1 MTEFDNTIIRIDSS
15 IPIEK
20 NIETV
25 WEVLINV
32 SQFSSWNPLIKH
44 AAIYGPLVKNT
55 RLKVIAGK
63 WDFVCYI
70 EHVKPPKEIHIVGKS
85 IGLGISFLF
94 NLSAKPYG
102 SLIKI
107 NMGIDGWMAR
117 IFKRKTENSINEF
130 MGIFLSSLNMKALG
144 GELFHVKKSDET
156 FNDEDNSI
164 RMPTPF
170 NIIYKTRT
178 RKFGKRGPSLK

>member
-1 MTEFDNTIIRIDSS
+1 MS
-15 IPIEK
+15 
-20 NIETV
+20 
-25 WEVLINV
+25 
-32 SQFSSWNPLIKH
+32 
-44 AAIYGPLVKNT
+44 
-55 RLKVIAGK
+55 
-63 WDFVCYI
+63 
-70 EHVKPPKEIHIVGKS
+70 
-85 IGLGISFLF
+85 
-94 NLSAKPYG
+94 
-102 SLIKI
+102 
-107 NMGIDGWMAR
+107 
-117 IFKRKTENSINEF
+117 F